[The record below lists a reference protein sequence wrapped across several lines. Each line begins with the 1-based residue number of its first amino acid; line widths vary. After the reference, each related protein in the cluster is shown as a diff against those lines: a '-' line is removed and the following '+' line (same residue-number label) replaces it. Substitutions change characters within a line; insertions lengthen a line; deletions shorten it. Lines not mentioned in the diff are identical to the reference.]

1 MVHMT
6 AVRRLQFHQI
16 CQECLIFFI
25 VDALPRQAS
34 CFILPLVARIFE
46 DAKVSKQEIEFTEA
60 RIRG

>member
-25 VDALPRQAS
+25 ADALRQAS
-34 CFILPLVARIFE
+34 CFILPRVARIFE